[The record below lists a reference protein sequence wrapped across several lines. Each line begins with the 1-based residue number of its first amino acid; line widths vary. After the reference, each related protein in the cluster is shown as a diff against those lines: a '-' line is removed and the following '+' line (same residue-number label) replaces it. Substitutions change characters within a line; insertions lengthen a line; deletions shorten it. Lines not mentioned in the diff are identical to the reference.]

1 MKKRW
6 NSFDGRKYILAAVTA
21 FAAAGVIFA
30 CAALAIPLRGENT
43 VDVYN
48 STVRLRVVA
57 NSDSESDQALK
68 LAVRNDIIALAA
80 EIFDGCEDMTS
91 ACAAVERNR
100 EILQAAAENSVRA
113 HGAKYPVRVSF
124 GTEKCPVRR
133 YSEFTFPAGEY
144 QTLRVDIGSGAGQN
158 WWCVMYP
165 PLCVSAATN
174 EVSADRETFLT
185 YGFSEKQVDALTQPE
200 REEKPTVRFA
210 LFEGIKR
217 IFR

>member
-1 MKKRW
+1 MKKIW
-6 NSFDGRKYILAAVTA
+6 RKFGGQRCIIAAVTA
-21 FAAAGVIFA
+21 FAAAGAIFA
-30 CAALAIPLRGENT
+30 CAALAIPFRGEQT

-80 EIFDGCEDMTS
+80 EIFDGCEDMAS
-91 ACAAVERNR
+91 ACAAVEQNR
-100 EILQAAAENSVRA
+100 AALEAAAVRSVRA
-113 HGAKYPVRVSF
+113 HGAEYPVHVSF

-133 YSEFTFPAGEY
+133 YSDFTFPAGEY

-185 YGFSEKQVDALTQPE
+185 YGFSEKQVDALTQSE
-200 REEKPTVRFA
+200 STEKPVVRFA
-210 LFEGIKR
+210 LFEGLKSL
-217 IFR
+217 FR